1 MMILNEIEYQ
11 NTKNRIEGFKRTLIN
26 LDNPDHPLKQNNLVL
41 WQLNKDALMSMID
54 DFTSQIEEYEQLIN
68 HPENHQISF
77 EIDSIENLPL
87 VLIKARIASQ
97 ISQKELALKLGISET
112 LLKKYEDRQY
122 ESANLSQLLEVSRI
136 LGIAL
141 KQKTIVVVS

>member
-11 NTKNRIEGFKRTLIN
+11 NTKDRIEGFKRTLIN

>member
-1 MMILNEIEYQ
+1 MILNEIEYQ

-77 EIDSIENLPL
+77 EIDSIESLPL